1 YIINQYINV
10 LNQHT
15 KGIDLLNI
23 RTEIVLRSESL
34 MRETIDIHNPA
45 TGEIIKQVPI
55 HSEANIQQVLKQ
67 SHDAF
72 SSWSARDAHER
83 SALIQAW
90 SQKVKDHIEDRK
102 STRLNSSHVS
112 ISYAVFCLK

>member
-1 YIINQYINV
+1 
-10 LNQHT
+10 LCLSS
-15 KGIDLLNI
+15 LLFLFI
-23 RTEIVLRSESL
+23 PPALCPSTFFPYTTLFRS
-34 MRETIDIHNPA
+34 
-45 TGEIIKQVPI
+45 VPI

-90 SQKVKDHIEDRK
+90 SQKVKDHIEDIAELVTLENGKPLVESRGEVTY
-102 STRLNSSHVS
+102 STD
-112 ISYAVFCLK
+112 Y